1 MFSGLNTEAYDRTY
15 TDRQLVRRVAAYFA
29 RDRRRLLWTL
39 LTIVALAVIAAIQPL
54 IVSEGINLLGEDPA
68 PQALVALVLV
78 SLVIGLVFWAVNW
91 LRRRLLARVTGM
103 VMADL
108 RVDAFEAVIGHDLS
122 FFDQYRSGRIISRI
136 TTDTQEFSQVVVLI
150 ADIVSQLLSLVLLA
164 MILFS
169 ISWQLTVAVL
179 LFSAAIVVVAYSLR
193 TLARRVTRR
202 GFQAIA
208 EVNAA
213 IQEAVTGISVAKN
226 FRQEAAIYG
235 DFLGVNRQ
243 SYDINLRRGF
253 VLSNVFPVLNMVGGA
268 GTAALVYFGGLSA
281 AQGLITLGAW
291 YLFITSVDR
300 FWFPMAQLSAF
311 WSQVQAGLSASER
324 LFALIDAEP
333 TVRQHAAIDP
343 GRLTGEISF
352 ESVDFRYSAQEQ
364 VLAGFDLHIRP
375 GEDIALV
382 GHTGAGKSSLGKLI
396 ARFYEFQGGRI
407 AIDGHDIRDLDLHAY
422 RGQLGIV
429 SQTPFLFAGTVAD
442 NIRYARPEATDE
454 QILAIAR
461 QIGEGDWLDTLPDGL
476 LTEVGERGARLS
488 MGQRQLVALLRV
500 LVQDPAI
507 FILDEATASID
518 PFTEQQIQQAINLL
532 MTRSTSIVIAHR
544 LSTVR
549 AVDRII
555 VLDQGRIIEQ
565 GSHDQLMAQG
575 GHYAEL
581 YSTYFRHQSLA
592 YIEQV
597 GARRQGLHRPA
608 RVVAEQGSSQ
618 GAGPLQAAGSGS

>member
-15 TDRQLVRRVAAYFA
+15 SDRELVRRVATYFA

-39 LTIVALAVIAAIQPL
+39 LTIVALAVITAIQPL
-54 IVSEGINLLGEDPA
+54 IVSEGINLLSENPA
-68 PQALVALVLV
+68 AEALVALILLSLLV
-78 SLVIGLVFWAVNW
+78 GLLTWGVNW

-103 VMADL
+103 VMSDL
-108 RVDAFEAVIGHDLS
+108 RVDAFQAVIGHDLS

-150 ADIVSQLLSLVLLA
+150 ADIVSQMLSLVILA
-164 MILFS
+164 VILWR
-169 ISWQLTVAVL
+169 ISWQLTLAVL
-179 LFSAAIVVVAYSLR
+179 LISVAIVFVAYSLR

-226 FRQEAAIYG
+226 FRQESAIYG
-235 DFLGVNRQ
+235 DFLQVNRQ

-268 GTAALVYFGGLSA
+268 GTALLVYFGGLSA

-333 TVRQHAAIDP
+333 TVRQNSAIDP
-343 GRLTGEISF
+343 GRLAGGISF
-352 ESVDFRYSAQEQ
+352 HAVDFRYSSQEQ
-364 VLAGFDLHIRP
+364 VLSGFNLDIRP
-375 GEDIALV
+375 GENIALV

-407 AIDGHDIRDLDLHAY
+407 AVDGYDIRDLDLHAY

-461 QIGEGDWLDTLPDGL
+461 QIGGGEWLDTLPEGL
-476 LTEVGERGARLS
+476 HTEVGERGTRLS
-488 MGQRQLVALLRV
+488 MGQRQLVALMRV

-532 MTRSTSIVIAHR
+532 LARSTSIVIAHR

-555 VLDQGRIIEQ
+555 VLDKGRITEQ
-565 GSHDQLMAQG
+565 GSHRELMAQD

-581 YSTYFRHQSLA
+581 YNTYFRHQSLA

-597 GARRQGLHRPA
+597 GARRRN
-608 RVVAEQGSSQ
+608 GSYRQ
-618 GAGPLQAAGSGS
+618 LQNAMPPSATRTASPPFTGTT

>member
-15 TDRQLVRRVAAYFA
+15 TDRQLVRRVATYFM
-29 RDRRRLLWTL
+29 RDRRRMLWTL
-39 LTIVALAVIAAIQPL
+39 VTILIAAAISAIQPL
-54 IVSEGINLLGEDPA
+54 IVSEGINLLGETPDA
-68 PQALVALVLV
+68 QALTALVLV
-78 SLVIGLVFWAVNW
+78 SLIVGLLFWVVNW

-103 VMADL
+103 VMSAL

-122 FFDQYRSGRIISRI
+122 FFDQFRAGRIISRI
-136 TTDTQEFSQVVVLI
+136 TTDTQEFSQVVMLL
-150 ADIVSQLLSLVLLA
+150 ADIFSQLLSLVILA
-164 MILFS
+164 VVLFN

-179 LFSAAIVVVAYSLR
+179 LFSVVIVLVAYSMR
-193 TLARRVTRR
+193 RIARRVTRR

-235 DFLGVNRQ
+235 EFQHVNYQ
-243 SYDINLRRGF
+243 SYSINLRRGF
-253 VLSNVFPVLNMVGGA
+253 VLSNVFPVLNMVGGVA
-268 GTAALVYFGGLSA
+268 SAVLVYFGGVSVV
-281 AQGLITLGAW
+281 QGAIALGAW
-291 YLFITSVDR
+291 YLFITSVER
-300 FWFPMAQLSAF
+300 FMFPMSQLSAF

-333 TVRQHAAIDP
+333 TVQQSSAVDP
-343 GRLTGEISF
+343 GRLAGAIDF
-352 ESVDFRYSAQEQ
+352 AAVDFRYSSQEQ

-375 GEDIALV
+375 GENVALV

-396 ARFYEFQGGRI
+396 ARFYEFQSGQI
-407 AIDGHDIRDLDLHAY
+407 SIDGHDIRELDLHAY
-422 RGQLGIV
+422 RRQLGIV
-429 SQTPFLFAGTVAD
+429 AQSPFLFAGTVAD
-442 NIRYARPEATDE
+442 NIRYARPEASDQ

-461 QIGEGDWLDTLPDGL
+461 QIGEGEWLDTLPDGL
-476 LTEVGERGARLS
+476 QTEVGERGTRLS

-500 LVQDPAI
+500 LVQEPAI

-532 MTRSTSIVIAHR
+532 LARSTSIVIAHR

-555 VLDQGRIIEQ
+555 VLDKGRIIEQ

-581 YSTYFRHQSLA
+581 YNTYFRHQSLA

-597 GARRQGLHRPA
+597 GARRQGVPGL
-608 RVVAEQGSSQ
+608 
-618 GAGPLQAAGSGS
+618 

>member
-1 MFSGLNTEAYDRTY
+1 MLIVDIISQMLS
-15 TDRQLVRRVAAYFA
+15 LV
-29 RDRRRLLWTL
+29 
-39 LTIVALAVIAAIQPL
+39 ILAVI
-54 IVSEGINLLGEDPA
+54 
-68 PQALVALVLV
+68 
-78 SLVIGLVFWAVNW
+78 
-91 LRRRLLARVTGM
+91 
-103 VMADL
+103 
-108 RVDAFEAVIGHDLS
+108 
-122 FFDQYRSGRIISRI
+122 
-136 TTDTQEFSQVVVLI
+136 
-150 ADIVSQLLSLVLLA
+150 
-164 MILFS
+164 LFT

-179 LFSAAIVVVAYSLR
+179 LASLAITVVAYSLR
-193 TLARRVTRR
+193 NLARRVTRS

-235 DFLGVNRQ
+235 DFLRVNSK

-253 VLSNVFPVLNMVGGA
+253 MLSNVFPILNMVGGV
-268 GTAALVYFGGLSA
+268 GTAVLVYFGGLSA
-281 AQGLITLGAW
+281 AAGTITLGAW

-333 TVRQHAAIDP
+333 TVRQADAIDP
-343 GRLTGEISF
+343 GPLAGEISF
-352 ESVDFRYSAQEQ
+352 QGVDFRYSAQEQ
-364 VLAGFDLHIRP
+364 VLAGFDLHVRP
-375 GEDIALV
+375 GENIALV

-407 AIDGHDIRDLDLHAY
+407 AVDGHDIRDLDLHAY
-422 RGQLGIV
+422 RRQLGIV
-429 SQTPFLFAGTVAD
+429 AQAPFLFAGTVA
-442 NIRYARPEATDE
+442 NNVRYARPEASDE

-461 QIGEGDWLDTLPDGL
+461 QVGGGEWLETLPDGL
-476 LTEVGERGARLS
+476 QTEVGERGARLS
-488 MGQRQLVALLRV
+488 MGQRQLVALMRV

-532 MTRSTSIVIAHR
+532 LARSTSIVIAHR

-555 VLDQGRIIEQ
+555 VLDKGRIIEQ

-581 YSTYFRHQSLA
+581 YNTYFRHQSLE

-597 GARRQGLHRPA
+597 GARR
-608 RVVAEQGSSQ
+608 
-618 GAGPLQAAGSGS
+618 LQVSAPRIGRITG